1 MITLLSVNIEGYC
14 SICEPTHLQLNQ
26 GCTVLIKAPNGNGK
40 AQPLDEPVLT
50 SKGWKNM
57 GDLTLKDR
65 VINPVTGRPIKILAI
80 TDRGSLPTYKITFSD
95 GTHTRCA
102 DDHLW
107 SVYKSGKTKYKLK
120 TLDTKTL
127 LESYKVPNKS
137 VPGTFKYKYSI
148 PLTVPV
154 EGSDKPLPIHP
165 YVLGFI
171 LGDGCISG
179 NRPTVRIS
187 TNAKD
192 WEEVADRLRSYL
204 PDPNML
210 HEGTLIGGTVKHLR
224 IHGLGKELKSLGLIG
239 KKSKTKFI
247 PKEYLESSIENR
259 KLLLAGLL
267 DTDGNAGSKKKISK
281 VSGFWSKSKSL
292 RDGVSYLVRS
302 LGGIST
308 KNQTNRLK
316 YGRWTIS
323 YGCSIRM
330 DHIPFIRKYKIDAFH
345 GFHRRNRMV
354 NTIRDIKYVGQEIS
368 RCITVDSKEGLYIT
382 RDFIVTHNSSIFGAI
397 VWCIYGKSLKG
408 VSEVNTWK
416 EVQPKDYS
424 GTKVELFFQ
433 RDQDIYKI
441 TRCQNYKKVLDD
453 GAKGNNRLIF
463 YENGDTVNIKSKIKL
478 QEHIIL
484 KLGLSYQLFMN
495 SIMFGQGLQRLI
507 TESNADKKKLFE
519 EIFDLNFLN
528 IAKDIAQ
535 EGFEE
540 AYSES
545 KELEYNTKNL
555 HQEIE
560 SVKSTYKDLKEKE
573 ASWKTTLD
581 EECRELKEK
590 RDNLFHKLKIEKKNI
605 NKALSLSLDTKVKKQ
620 THLISSLKEKLND
633 ARSLSKMSLEEFID
647 IILELMQKK
656 KYDKA
661 YESLLK
667 IKSAFIKITK
677 YQKELEKA
685 NDKLYE
691 LKETRRELNEVKE
704 TCEEYTEEIVQI
716 DSKIRKLGNESL
728 KILSPKYK
736 EKIVKLK
743 SKLKTIEQ
751 EYQIKLNK
759 LKDYEW
765 LLKDPLGNNGIK
777 AYLFDSSLDLLNNTL
792 DSYSE
797 VLGFRIS
804 FEIDLS
810 STRKDFVTL
819 IERGGVIIDYD
830 ELSGGEKQ
838 VCNLAMAFAMFES
851 MSAARGIN
859 IAFLDEVFESLSS
872 DNIEIVISL
881 IKHIFESK
889 TLFLITHHDSL
900 PLSHSKI
907 LQVEKQNG
915 LTSLKQL

>member
-26 GCTVLIKAPNGNGK
+26 GCTVLIKATNGK
-40 AQPLDEPVLT
+40 
-50 SKGWKNM
+50 
-57 GDLTLKDR
+57 
-65 VINPVTGRPIKILAI
+65 
-80 TDRGSLPTYKITFSD
+80 
-95 GTHTRCA
+95 
-102 DDHLW
+102 
-107 SVYKSGKTKYKLK
+107 GK
-120 TLDTKTL
+120 
-127 LESYKVPNKS
+127 
-137 VPGTFKYKYSI
+137 
-148 PLTVPV
+148 
-154 EGSDKPLPIHP
+154 
-165 YVLGFI
+165 
-171 LGDGCISG
+171 
-179 NRPTVRIS
+179 
-187 TNAKD
+187 
-192 WEEVADRLRSYL
+192 
-204 PDPNML
+204 
-210 HEGTLIGGTVKHLR
+210 
-224 IHGLGKELKSLGLIG
+224 
-239 KKSKTKFI
+239 
-247 PKEYLESSIENR
+247 
-259 KLLLAGLL
+259 
-267 DTDGNAGSKKKISK
+267 
-281 VSGFWSKSKSL
+281 
-292 RDGVSYLVRS
+292 
-302 LGGIST
+302 
-308 KNQTNRLK
+308 
-316 YGRWTIS
+316 
-323 YGCSIRM
+323 
-330 DHIPFIRKYKIDAFH
+330 
-345 GFHRRNRMV
+345 
-354 NTIRDIKYVGQEIS
+354 
-368 RCITVDSKEGLYIT
+368 
-382 RDFIVTHNSSIFGAI
+382 SSIFGAI

-408 VSEVNTWK
+408 ISDVNTWK

-453 GAKGNNRLIF
+453 GAKGNSRLIF
-463 YENGDTVNIKSKIKL
+463 YENGDIVNIKSKIKL

-540 AYSES
+540 VYSES

-590 RDNLFHKLKIEKKNI
+590 RDTLSNKLKIEKKNI
-605 NKALSLSLDTKVKKQ
+605 NKSLSLSLDTKVKKQ

-661 YESLLK
+661 YESLLR

-691 LKETRRELNEVKE
+691 LKETKREINEVKE
-704 TCEEYTEEIVQI
+704 TCKEYAEEIIQI

-881 IKHIFESK
+881 IKHIFENK

>member
-40 AQPLDEPVLT
+40 
-50 SKGWKNM
+50 
-57 GDLTLKDR
+57 
-65 VINPVTGRPIKILAI
+65 
-80 TDRGSLPTYKITFSD
+80 
-95 GTHTRCA
+95 
-102 DDHLW
+102 
-107 SVYKSGKTKYKLK
+107 
-120 TLDTKTL
+120 
-127 LESYKVPNKS
+127 
-137 VPGTFKYKYSI
+137 
-148 PLTVPV
+148 
-154 EGSDKPLPIHP
+154 
-165 YVLGFI
+165 
-171 LGDGCISG
+171 
-179 NRPTVRIS
+179 
-187 TNAKD
+187 
-192 WEEVADRLRSYL
+192 
-204 PDPNML
+204 
-210 HEGTLIGGTVKHLR
+210 
-224 IHGLGKELKSLGLIG
+224 
-239 KKSKTKFI
+239 
-247 PKEYLESSIENR
+247 
-259 KLLLAGLL
+259 
-267 DTDGNAGSKKKISK
+267 
-281 VSGFWSKSKSL
+281 
-292 RDGVSYLVRS
+292 
-302 LGGIST
+302 
-308 KNQTNRLK
+308 
-316 YGRWTIS
+316 
-323 YGCSIRM
+323 
-330 DHIPFIRKYKIDAFH
+330 
-345 GFHRRNRMV
+345 
-354 NTIRDIKYVGQEIS
+354 
-368 RCITVDSKEGLYIT
+368 
-382 RDFIVTHNSSIFGAI
+382 SSIFGAI

-535 EGFEE
+535 DGFEE
-540 AYSES
+540 VYSES

-555 HQEIE
+555 SQEIE

-581 EECRELKEK
+581 EECKELKEK
-590 RDNLFHKLKIEKKNI
+590 RDTLSNKLRIEKKNI

-691 LKETRRELNEVKE
+691 LKETKRELNEVKE
-704 TCEEYTEEIVQI
+704 NCEEYAEEILQI

-751 EYQIKLNK
+751 EYQLKLNK

-900 PLSHSKI
+900 PLSHSKL

>member
-40 AQPLDEPVLT
+40 
-50 SKGWKNM
+50 
-57 GDLTLKDR
+57 
-65 VINPVTGRPIKILAI
+65 
-80 TDRGSLPTYKITFSD
+80 
-95 GTHTRCA
+95 
-102 DDHLW
+102 
-107 SVYKSGKTKYKLK
+107 
-120 TLDTKTL
+120 
-127 LESYKVPNKS
+127 
-137 VPGTFKYKYSI
+137 
-148 PLTVPV
+148 
-154 EGSDKPLPIHP
+154 
-165 YVLGFI
+165 
-171 LGDGCISG
+171 
-179 NRPTVRIS
+179 
-187 TNAKD
+187 
-192 WEEVADRLRSYL
+192 
-204 PDPNML
+204 
-210 HEGTLIGGTVKHLR
+210 
-224 IHGLGKELKSLGLIG
+224 
-239 KKSKTKFI
+239 
-247 PKEYLESSIENR
+247 
-259 KLLLAGLL
+259 
-267 DTDGNAGSKKKISK
+267 
-281 VSGFWSKSKSL
+281 
-292 RDGVSYLVRS
+292 
-302 LGGIST
+302 
-308 KNQTNRLK
+308 
-316 YGRWTIS
+316 
-323 YGCSIRM
+323 
-330 DHIPFIRKYKIDAFH
+330 
-345 GFHRRNRMV
+345 
-354 NTIRDIKYVGQEIS
+354 
-368 RCITVDSKEGLYIT
+368 
-382 RDFIVTHNSSIFGAI
+382 SSIFGAI

-416 EVQPKDYS
+416 EVQPKYYS

-441 TRCQNYKKVLDD
+441 TRCQNYKDTLDD

-507 TESNADKKKLFE
+507 TESNSDKKKLFE

-528 IAKDIAQ
+528 IAKNIAQ
-535 EGFEE
+535 DGFEE
-540 AYSES
+540 VYSES

-581 EECRELKEK
+581 EECKELKEK
-590 RDNLFHKLKIEKKNI
+590 RDTLSNKLRIEKKNI

-620 THLISSLKEKLND
+620 THLISILKEKLND

-667 IKSAFIKITK
+667 IKSAFSKITK

-691 LKETRRELNEVKE
+691 LKETKRELNEVKE
-704 TCEEYTEEIVQI
+704 TCEEYAEEILQI

-751 EYQIKLNK
+751 EYQLKLNK

>member
-40 AQPLDEPVLT
+40 
-50 SKGWKNM
+50 
-57 GDLTLKDR
+57 
-65 VINPVTGRPIKILAI
+65 
-80 TDRGSLPTYKITFSD
+80 
-95 GTHTRCA
+95 
-102 DDHLW
+102 
-107 SVYKSGKTKYKLK
+107 
-120 TLDTKTL
+120 
-127 LESYKVPNKS
+127 
-137 VPGTFKYKYSI
+137 
-148 PLTVPV
+148 
-154 EGSDKPLPIHP
+154 
-165 YVLGFI
+165 
-171 LGDGCISG
+171 
-179 NRPTVRIS
+179 
-187 TNAKD
+187 
-192 WEEVADRLRSYL
+192 
-204 PDPNML
+204 
-210 HEGTLIGGTVKHLR
+210 
-224 IHGLGKELKSLGLIG
+224 
-239 KKSKTKFI
+239 
-247 PKEYLESSIENR
+247 
-259 KLLLAGLL
+259 
-267 DTDGNAGSKKKISK
+267 
-281 VSGFWSKSKSL
+281 
-292 RDGVSYLVRS
+292 
-302 LGGIST
+302 
-308 KNQTNRLK
+308 
-316 YGRWTIS
+316 
-323 YGCSIRM
+323 
-330 DHIPFIRKYKIDAFH
+330 
-345 GFHRRNRMV
+345 
-354 NTIRDIKYVGQEIS
+354 
-368 RCITVDSKEGLYIT
+368 
-382 RDFIVTHNSSIFGAI
+382 SSIFGAI

-507 TESNADKKKLFE
+507 TESNSDKKKLFE

-528 IAKDIAQ
+528 IAKNIAQ
-535 EGFEE
+535 DGFEE
-540 AYSES
+540 VYSES

-590 RDNLFHKLKIEKKNI
+590 RDTLSNKLRIEKKNI

-667 IKSAFIKITK
+667 IKSAFSKITK

-691 LKETRRELNEVKE
+691 LKETKRELNEVKE
-704 TCEEYTEEIVQI
+704 TCEEYAEEILQI

-751 EYQIKLNK
+751 EYQLKLNK

-900 PLSHSKI
+900 PLSHSKL

>member
-40 AQPLDEPVLT
+40 
-50 SKGWKNM
+50 
-57 GDLTLKDR
+57 
-65 VINPVTGRPIKILAI
+65 
-80 TDRGSLPTYKITFSD
+80 
-95 GTHTRCA
+95 
-102 DDHLW
+102 
-107 SVYKSGKTKYKLK
+107 
-120 TLDTKTL
+120 
-127 LESYKVPNKS
+127 
-137 VPGTFKYKYSI
+137 
-148 PLTVPV
+148 
-154 EGSDKPLPIHP
+154 
-165 YVLGFI
+165 
-171 LGDGCISG
+171 
-179 NRPTVRIS
+179 
-187 TNAKD
+187 
-192 WEEVADRLRSYL
+192 
-204 PDPNML
+204 
-210 HEGTLIGGTVKHLR
+210 
-224 IHGLGKELKSLGLIG
+224 
-239 KKSKTKFI
+239 
-247 PKEYLESSIENR
+247 
-259 KLLLAGLL
+259 
-267 DTDGNAGSKKKISK
+267 
-281 VSGFWSKSKSL
+281 
-292 RDGVSYLVRS
+292 
-302 LGGIST
+302 
-308 KNQTNRLK
+308 
-316 YGRWTIS
+316 
-323 YGCSIRM
+323 
-330 DHIPFIRKYKIDAFH
+330 
-345 GFHRRNRMV
+345 
-354 NTIRDIKYVGQEIS
+354 
-368 RCITVDSKEGLYIT
+368 
-382 RDFIVTHNSSIFGAI
+382 SSIFGAI

-408 VSEVNTWK
+408 ISDVNTWK
-416 EVQPKDYS
+416 EVQPKEYS
-424 GTKVELFFQ
+424 GTKVEVFFQ
-433 RDQDIYKI
+433 RDKDIYKI

-453 GAKGNNRLIF
+453 GAKGNSRLIF

-540 AYSES
+540 VYSES

-590 RDNLFHKLKIEKKNI
+590 RDILSNKLKIEKKNI

-656 KYDKA
+656 EYDKA

-704 TCEEYTEEIVQI
+704 TCEEYAEEIIQI

-728 KILSPKYK
+728 KIISPKYK

-881 IKHIFESK
+881 IKHIFENK

-915 LTSLKQL
+915 LTSIKQL

>member
-40 AQPLDEPVLT
+40 
-50 SKGWKNM
+50 
-57 GDLTLKDR
+57 
-65 VINPVTGRPIKILAI
+65 
-80 TDRGSLPTYKITFSD
+80 
-95 GTHTRCA
+95 
-102 DDHLW
+102 
-107 SVYKSGKTKYKLK
+107 
-120 TLDTKTL
+120 
-127 LESYKVPNKS
+127 
-137 VPGTFKYKYSI
+137 
-148 PLTVPV
+148 
-154 EGSDKPLPIHP
+154 
-165 YVLGFI
+165 
-171 LGDGCISG
+171 
-179 NRPTVRIS
+179 
-187 TNAKD
+187 
-192 WEEVADRLRSYL
+192 
-204 PDPNML
+204 
-210 HEGTLIGGTVKHLR
+210 
-224 IHGLGKELKSLGLIG
+224 
-239 KKSKTKFI
+239 
-247 PKEYLESSIENR
+247 
-259 KLLLAGLL
+259 
-267 DTDGNAGSKKKISK
+267 
-281 VSGFWSKSKSL
+281 
-292 RDGVSYLVRS
+292 
-302 LGGIST
+302 
-308 KNQTNRLK
+308 
-316 YGRWTIS
+316 
-323 YGCSIRM
+323 
-330 DHIPFIRKYKIDAFH
+330 
-345 GFHRRNRMV
+345 
-354 NTIRDIKYVGQEIS
+354 
-368 RCITVDSKEGLYIT
+368 
-382 RDFIVTHNSSIFGAI
+382 SSIFGAI

-528 IAKDIAQ
+528 IAKNIAQ
-535 EGFEE
+535 DGFEE
-540 AYSES
+540 VYSES

-581 EECRELKEK
+581 EECKELKEK
-590 RDNLFHKLKIEKKNI
+590 RDTLSNKLRIEKKNI

-685 NDKLYE
+685 NDKLYG

-704 TCEEYTEEIVQI
+704 TCEEYAEEILQI

-792 DSYSE
+792 DNYSE

-900 PLSHSKI
+900 PLSHSKL

>member
-26 GCTVLIKAPNGNGK
+26 GCTVLIKATNGK
-40 AQPLDEPVLT
+40 
-50 SKGWKNM
+50 
-57 GDLTLKDR
+57 
-65 VINPVTGRPIKILAI
+65 
-80 TDRGSLPTYKITFSD
+80 
-95 GTHTRCA
+95 
-102 DDHLW
+102 
-107 SVYKSGKTKYKLK
+107 GK
-120 TLDTKTL
+120 
-127 LESYKVPNKS
+127 
-137 VPGTFKYKYSI
+137 
-148 PLTVPV
+148 
-154 EGSDKPLPIHP
+154 
-165 YVLGFI
+165 
-171 LGDGCISG
+171 
-179 NRPTVRIS
+179 
-187 TNAKD
+187 
-192 WEEVADRLRSYL
+192 
-204 PDPNML
+204 
-210 HEGTLIGGTVKHLR
+210 
-224 IHGLGKELKSLGLIG
+224 
-239 KKSKTKFI
+239 
-247 PKEYLESSIENR
+247 
-259 KLLLAGLL
+259 
-267 DTDGNAGSKKKISK
+267 
-281 VSGFWSKSKSL
+281 
-292 RDGVSYLVRS
+292 
-302 LGGIST
+302 
-308 KNQTNRLK
+308 
-316 YGRWTIS
+316 
-323 YGCSIRM
+323 
-330 DHIPFIRKYKIDAFH
+330 
-345 GFHRRNRMV
+345 
-354 NTIRDIKYVGQEIS
+354 
-368 RCITVDSKEGLYIT
+368 
-382 RDFIVTHNSSIFGAI
+382 SSIFGAI

-408 VSEVNTWK
+408 ISDVNTWK
-416 EVQPKDYS
+416 EVQPKEYS

-453 GAKGNNRLIF
+453 GAKGNSRLIF
-463 YENGDTVNIKSKIKL
+463 YENGDIVNIKSKIKL

-540 AYSES
+540 VYSES

-590 RDNLFHKLKIEKKNI
+590 RDTLSNKLKIEKKNI
-605 NKALSLSLDTKVKKQ
+605 NKSLSLSLDTKVKKQ

-691 LKETRRELNEVKE
+691 LKETKREINEVKE
-704 TCEEYTEEIVQI
+704 TCKEYAEEIIQI

-881 IKHIFESK
+881 IKHIFENK

>member
-40 AQPLDEPVLT
+40 
-50 SKGWKNM
+50 
-57 GDLTLKDR
+57 
-65 VINPVTGRPIKILAI
+65 
-80 TDRGSLPTYKITFSD
+80 
-95 GTHTRCA
+95 
-102 DDHLW
+102 
-107 SVYKSGKTKYKLK
+107 
-120 TLDTKTL
+120 
-127 LESYKVPNKS
+127 
-137 VPGTFKYKYSI
+137 
-148 PLTVPV
+148 
-154 EGSDKPLPIHP
+154 
-165 YVLGFI
+165 
-171 LGDGCISG
+171 
-179 NRPTVRIS
+179 
-187 TNAKD
+187 
-192 WEEVADRLRSYL
+192 
-204 PDPNML
+204 
-210 HEGTLIGGTVKHLR
+210 
-224 IHGLGKELKSLGLIG
+224 
-239 KKSKTKFI
+239 
-247 PKEYLESSIENR
+247 
-259 KLLLAGLL
+259 
-267 DTDGNAGSKKKISK
+267 
-281 VSGFWSKSKSL
+281 
-292 RDGVSYLVRS
+292 
-302 LGGIST
+302 
-308 KNQTNRLK
+308 
-316 YGRWTIS
+316 
-323 YGCSIRM
+323 
-330 DHIPFIRKYKIDAFH
+330 
-345 GFHRRNRMV
+345 
-354 NTIRDIKYVGQEIS
+354 
-368 RCITVDSKEGLYIT
+368 
-382 RDFIVTHNSSIFGAI
+382 SSIFGAI

-535 EGFEE
+535 DGFEE
-540 AYSES
+540 VYSES

-555 HQEIE
+555 SQEIE

-581 EECRELKEK
+581 EECKELKEK
-590 RDNLFHKLKIEKKNI
+590 RDTLSNKLRIEKKNI

-704 TCEEYTEEIVQI
+704 TCEEYAEEILQI

-751 EYQIKLNK
+751 EYQLKLNK

-900 PLSHSKI
+900 PLSHSKL

>member
-40 AQPLDEPVLT
+40 
-50 SKGWKNM
+50 
-57 GDLTLKDR
+57 
-65 VINPVTGRPIKILAI
+65 
-80 TDRGSLPTYKITFSD
+80 
-95 GTHTRCA
+95 
-102 DDHLW
+102 
-107 SVYKSGKTKYKLK
+107 
-120 TLDTKTL
+120 
-127 LESYKVPNKS
+127 
-137 VPGTFKYKYSI
+137 
-148 PLTVPV
+148 
-154 EGSDKPLPIHP
+154 
-165 YVLGFI
+165 
-171 LGDGCISG
+171 
-179 NRPTVRIS
+179 
-187 TNAKD
+187 
-192 WEEVADRLRSYL
+192 
-204 PDPNML
+204 
-210 HEGTLIGGTVKHLR
+210 
-224 IHGLGKELKSLGLIG
+224 
-239 KKSKTKFI
+239 
-247 PKEYLESSIENR
+247 
-259 KLLLAGLL
+259 
-267 DTDGNAGSKKKISK
+267 
-281 VSGFWSKSKSL
+281 
-292 RDGVSYLVRS
+292 
-302 LGGIST
+302 
-308 KNQTNRLK
+308 
-316 YGRWTIS
+316 
-323 YGCSIRM
+323 
-330 DHIPFIRKYKIDAFH
+330 
-345 GFHRRNRMV
+345 
-354 NTIRDIKYVGQEIS
+354 
-368 RCITVDSKEGLYIT
+368 
-382 RDFIVTHNSSIFGAI
+382 SSIFGAI

-528 IAKDIAQ
+528 IAKGIAQ
-535 EGFEE
+535 DGFEE
-540 AYSES
+540 VYSES

-560 SVKSTYKDLKEKE
+560 SVKATYKDLKEKE
-573 ASWKTTLD
+573 SSWKTTLD
-581 EECRELKEK
+581 EECKELKEK
-590 RDNLFHKLKIEKKNI
+590 RDTLANKLRIEKKNI
-605 NKALSLSLDTKVKKQ
+605 NKELALSLDTKVKKQ
-620 THLISSLKEKLND
+620 THFISSLKEKLND

-667 IKSAFIKITK
+667 IKSAFSKITK

-691 LKETRRELNEVKE
+691 LKETKRKLEDVKE
-704 TCEEYTEEIVQI
+704 TCEEYAEEILQI

-728 KILSPKYK
+728 KVLSPKYK
-736 EKIVKLK
+736 EKIVKLR

-792 DSYSE
+792 DNYSE

>member
-40 AQPLDEPVLT
+40 
-50 SKGWKNM
+50 
-57 GDLTLKDR
+57 
-65 VINPVTGRPIKILAI
+65 
-80 TDRGSLPTYKITFSD
+80 
-95 GTHTRCA
+95 
-102 DDHLW
+102 
-107 SVYKSGKTKYKLK
+107 
-120 TLDTKTL
+120 
-127 LESYKVPNKS
+127 
-137 VPGTFKYKYSI
+137 
-148 PLTVPV
+148 
-154 EGSDKPLPIHP
+154 
-165 YVLGFI
+165 
-171 LGDGCISG
+171 
-179 NRPTVRIS
+179 
-187 TNAKD
+187 
-192 WEEVADRLRSYL
+192 
-204 PDPNML
+204 
-210 HEGTLIGGTVKHLR
+210 
-224 IHGLGKELKSLGLIG
+224 
-239 KKSKTKFI
+239 
-247 PKEYLESSIENR
+247 
-259 KLLLAGLL
+259 
-267 DTDGNAGSKKKISK
+267 
-281 VSGFWSKSKSL
+281 
-292 RDGVSYLVRS
+292 
-302 LGGIST
+302 
-308 KNQTNRLK
+308 
-316 YGRWTIS
+316 
-323 YGCSIRM
+323 
-330 DHIPFIRKYKIDAFH
+330 
-345 GFHRRNRMV
+345 
-354 NTIRDIKYVGQEIS
+354 
-368 RCITVDSKEGLYIT
+368 
-382 RDFIVTHNSSIFGAI
+382 SSIFGAI

-507 TESNADKKKLFE
+507 TESNSDKKKLFE

-528 IAKDIAQ
+528 IAKNIAQ

-540 AYSES
+540 VYSES

-581 EECRELKEK
+581 EECKELKEK
-590 RDNLFHKLKIEKKNI
+590 RDTLSNKLRIEKKNI

-633 ARSLSKMSLEEFID
+633 ARSLSKLSLEEFID

-661 YESLLK
+661 YEALLK
-667 IKSAFIKITK
+667 IKSAFSKITK

-691 LKETRRELNEVKE
+691 LKETKRELNEVKE
-704 TCEEYTEEIVQI
+704 TCEEYAEEILQI

-751 EYQIKLNK
+751 EYQLKLNK

-900 PLSHSKI
+900 PLSHSKL

>member
-40 AQPLDEPVLT
+40 
-50 SKGWKNM
+50 
-57 GDLTLKDR
+57 
-65 VINPVTGRPIKILAI
+65 
-80 TDRGSLPTYKITFSD
+80 
-95 GTHTRCA
+95 
-102 DDHLW
+102 
-107 SVYKSGKTKYKLK
+107 
-120 TLDTKTL
+120 
-127 LESYKVPNKS
+127 
-137 VPGTFKYKYSI
+137 
-148 PLTVPV
+148 
-154 EGSDKPLPIHP
+154 
-165 YVLGFI
+165 
-171 LGDGCISG
+171 
-179 NRPTVRIS
+179 
-187 TNAKD
+187 
-192 WEEVADRLRSYL
+192 
-204 PDPNML
+204 
-210 HEGTLIGGTVKHLR
+210 
-224 IHGLGKELKSLGLIG
+224 
-239 KKSKTKFI
+239 
-247 PKEYLESSIENR
+247 
-259 KLLLAGLL
+259 
-267 DTDGNAGSKKKISK
+267 
-281 VSGFWSKSKSL
+281 
-292 RDGVSYLVRS
+292 
-302 LGGIST
+302 
-308 KNQTNRLK
+308 
-316 YGRWTIS
+316 
-323 YGCSIRM
+323 
-330 DHIPFIRKYKIDAFH
+330 
-345 GFHRRNRMV
+345 
-354 NTIRDIKYVGQEIS
+354 
-368 RCITVDSKEGLYIT
+368 
-382 RDFIVTHNSSIFGAI
+382 SSIFGAI

-441 TRCQNYKKVLDD
+441 TRCQNYKRVLDD
-453 GAKGNNRLIF
+453 GAKGNSRLIF
-463 YENGDTVNIKSKIKL
+463 YENGDIVNIKSKIKL

-507 TESNADKKKLFE
+507 TESNTDKKKLFE

-535 EGFEE
+535 DNFEE
-540 AYSES
+540 VHSEF
-545 KELEYNTKNL
+545 KELEYNTKSL
-555 HQEIE
+555 RQEIE
-560 SVKSTYKDLKEKE
+560 SVKATYKDLKEKE
-573 ASWKTTLD
+573 SSWKTTLD
-581 EECRELKEK
+581 EECNELKEK
-590 RDNLFHKLKIEKKNI
+590 RDTLSNKLRIEKKNI
-605 NKALSLSLDTKVKKQ
+605 NKELALSLDTKVKKQ

-667 IKSAFIKITK
+667 IKSAFSKITK

-691 LKETRRELNEVKE
+691 LKETKRELEDVKE
-704 TCEEYTEEIVQI
+704 TCEEYAEEILQI

-728 KILSPKYK
+728 KVLSPKYK

-743 SKLKTIEQ
+743 SKLKIIEQ
-751 EYQIKLNK
+751 EYQTKLNK

-792 DSYSE
+792 DNYSE

>member
-40 AQPLDEPVLT
+40 
-50 SKGWKNM
+50 
-57 GDLTLKDR
+57 
-65 VINPVTGRPIKILAI
+65 
-80 TDRGSLPTYKITFSD
+80 
-95 GTHTRCA
+95 
-102 DDHLW
+102 
-107 SVYKSGKTKYKLK
+107 
-120 TLDTKTL
+120 
-127 LESYKVPNKS
+127 
-137 VPGTFKYKYSI
+137 
-148 PLTVPV
+148 
-154 EGSDKPLPIHP
+154 
-165 YVLGFI
+165 
-171 LGDGCISG
+171 
-179 NRPTVRIS
+179 
-187 TNAKD
+187 
-192 WEEVADRLRSYL
+192 
-204 PDPNML
+204 
-210 HEGTLIGGTVKHLR
+210 
-224 IHGLGKELKSLGLIG
+224 
-239 KKSKTKFI
+239 
-247 PKEYLESSIENR
+247 
-259 KLLLAGLL
+259 
-267 DTDGNAGSKKKISK
+267 
-281 VSGFWSKSKSL
+281 
-292 RDGVSYLVRS
+292 
-302 LGGIST
+302 
-308 KNQTNRLK
+308 
-316 YGRWTIS
+316 
-323 YGCSIRM
+323 
-330 DHIPFIRKYKIDAFH
+330 
-345 GFHRRNRMV
+345 
-354 NTIRDIKYVGQEIS
+354 
-368 RCITVDSKEGLYIT
+368 
-382 RDFIVTHNSSIFGAI
+382 SSIFGAI

-408 VSEVNTWK
+408 ISDVNTWK
-416 EVQPKDYS
+416 EVQPKEYS
-424 GTKVELFFQ
+424 GTKVEVFFQ
-433 RDQDIYKI
+433 RDKDIYKI

-453 GAKGNNRLIF
+453 GAKGNSRLIF

-540 AYSES
+540 VYSES

-555 HQEIE
+555 QQEIE

-590 RDNLFHKLKIEKKNI
+590 RDTLSNKLKIEKKNI
-605 NKALSLSLDTKVKKQ
+605 NKALSLSLDNKVKKQ

-661 YESLLK
+661 YESLLR

-691 LKETRRELNEVKE
+691 LKETKREINEVKE
-704 TCEEYTEEIVQI
+704 TCEEYAEEIIQI

-881 IKHIFESK
+881 IKHIFENK

-915 LTSLKQL
+915 LTFLKQL

>member
-40 AQPLDEPVLT
+40 
-50 SKGWKNM
+50 
-57 GDLTLKDR
+57 
-65 VINPVTGRPIKILAI
+65 
-80 TDRGSLPTYKITFSD
+80 
-95 GTHTRCA
+95 
-102 DDHLW
+102 
-107 SVYKSGKTKYKLK
+107 
-120 TLDTKTL
+120 
-127 LESYKVPNKS
+127 
-137 VPGTFKYKYSI
+137 
-148 PLTVPV
+148 
-154 EGSDKPLPIHP
+154 
-165 YVLGFI
+165 
-171 LGDGCISG
+171 
-179 NRPTVRIS
+179 
-187 TNAKD
+187 
-192 WEEVADRLRSYL
+192 
-204 PDPNML
+204 
-210 HEGTLIGGTVKHLR
+210 
-224 IHGLGKELKSLGLIG
+224 
-239 KKSKTKFI
+239 
-247 PKEYLESSIENR
+247 
-259 KLLLAGLL
+259 
-267 DTDGNAGSKKKISK
+267 
-281 VSGFWSKSKSL
+281 
-292 RDGVSYLVRS
+292 
-302 LGGIST
+302 
-308 KNQTNRLK
+308 
-316 YGRWTIS
+316 
-323 YGCSIRM
+323 
-330 DHIPFIRKYKIDAFH
+330 
-345 GFHRRNRMV
+345 
-354 NTIRDIKYVGQEIS
+354 
-368 RCITVDSKEGLYIT
+368 
-382 RDFIVTHNSSIFGAI
+382 SSIFGAI

-507 TESNADKKKLFE
+507 TESNSDKKKLFE

-528 IAKDIAQ
+528 IAKNMAQ
-535 EGFEE
+535 DGFEE
-540 AYSES
+540 VYSES

-590 RDNLFHKLKIEKKNI
+590 RDTLSNKLRIEKKNI

-667 IKSAFIKITK
+667 IKSAFSKITK

-691 LKETRRELNEVKE
+691 LKETKRELNEVKE
-704 TCEEYTEEIVQI
+704 TCEEYAEEILQI

-751 EYQIKLNK
+751 EYQLKLNK

-900 PLSHSKI
+900 PLSHSKL

>member
-40 AQPLDEPVLT
+40 
-50 SKGWKNM
+50 
-57 GDLTLKDR
+57 
-65 VINPVTGRPIKILAI
+65 
-80 TDRGSLPTYKITFSD
+80 
-95 GTHTRCA
+95 
-102 DDHLW
+102 
-107 SVYKSGKTKYKLK
+107 
-120 TLDTKTL
+120 
-127 LESYKVPNKS
+127 
-137 VPGTFKYKYSI
+137 
-148 PLTVPV
+148 
-154 EGSDKPLPIHP
+154 
-165 YVLGFI
+165 
-171 LGDGCISG
+171 
-179 NRPTVRIS
+179 
-187 TNAKD
+187 
-192 WEEVADRLRSYL
+192 
-204 PDPNML
+204 
-210 HEGTLIGGTVKHLR
+210 
-224 IHGLGKELKSLGLIG
+224 
-239 KKSKTKFI
+239 
-247 PKEYLESSIENR
+247 
-259 KLLLAGLL
+259 
-267 DTDGNAGSKKKISK
+267 
-281 VSGFWSKSKSL
+281 
-292 RDGVSYLVRS
+292 
-302 LGGIST
+302 
-308 KNQTNRLK
+308 
-316 YGRWTIS
+316 
-323 YGCSIRM
+323 
-330 DHIPFIRKYKIDAFH
+330 
-345 GFHRRNRMV
+345 
-354 NTIRDIKYVGQEIS
+354 
-368 RCITVDSKEGLYIT
+368 
-382 RDFIVTHNSSIFGAI
+382 SSIFGAI

-408 VSEVNTWK
+408 ISDVNTWK
-416 EVQPKDYS
+416 EVQPKEYS
-424 GTKVELFFQ
+424 GTKVEVFFQ
-433 RDQDIYKI
+433 RDKDIYKI

-453 GAKGNNRLIF
+453 GAKGNSRLIF

-535 EGFEE
+535 DGFEE
-540 AYSES
+540 VYSES

-555 HQEIE
+555 QQEIE

-590 RDNLFHKLKIEKKNI
+590 RDTLSNKLKIEKKNI
-605 NKALSLSLDTKVKKQ
+605 NKALFLSLDTKVKKQ

-656 KYDKA
+656 EYDKA
-661 YESLLK
+661 YESLLR

-704 TCEEYTEEIVQI
+704 TCEEYTEEIIQI

-881 IKHIFESK
+881 IKHIFENK

>member
-40 AQPLDEPVLT
+40 
-50 SKGWKNM
+50 
-57 GDLTLKDR
+57 
-65 VINPVTGRPIKILAI
+65 
-80 TDRGSLPTYKITFSD
+80 
-95 GTHTRCA
+95 
-102 DDHLW
+102 
-107 SVYKSGKTKYKLK
+107 
-120 TLDTKTL
+120 
-127 LESYKVPNKS
+127 
-137 VPGTFKYKYSI
+137 
-148 PLTVPV
+148 
-154 EGSDKPLPIHP
+154 
-165 YVLGFI
+165 
-171 LGDGCISG
+171 
-179 NRPTVRIS
+179 
-187 TNAKD
+187 
-192 WEEVADRLRSYL
+192 
-204 PDPNML
+204 
-210 HEGTLIGGTVKHLR
+210 
-224 IHGLGKELKSLGLIG
+224 
-239 KKSKTKFI
+239 
-247 PKEYLESSIENR
+247 
-259 KLLLAGLL
+259 
-267 DTDGNAGSKKKISK
+267 
-281 VSGFWSKSKSL
+281 
-292 RDGVSYLVRS
+292 
-302 LGGIST
+302 
-308 KNQTNRLK
+308 
-316 YGRWTIS
+316 
-323 YGCSIRM
+323 
-330 DHIPFIRKYKIDAFH
+330 
-345 GFHRRNRMV
+345 
-354 NTIRDIKYVGQEIS
+354 
-368 RCITVDSKEGLYIT
+368 
-382 RDFIVTHNSSIFGAI
+382 SSIFGAI

-408 VSEVNTWK
+408 ISEVNTWK

-453 GAKGNNRLIF
+453 GAKGNSRLIF

-478 QEHIIL
+478 QEHIVL
-484 KLGLSYQLFMN
+484 KLGLSYRLFMN

-535 EGFEE
+535 DSFEE
-540 AYSES
+540 AHSEF

-555 HQEIE
+555 RQEIE
-560 SVKSTYKDLKEKE
+560 NVKSTYKDLKEKE

-581 EECRELKEK
+581 EECKELKEK
-590 RDNLFHKLKIEKKNI
+590 RDTLSNKLKKEKKNI
-605 NKALSLSLDTKVKKQ
+605 NKALALSLDTKVKKQ

-633 ARSLSKMSLEEFID
+633 ARSLSKVSLEEFID

-704 TCEEYTEEIVQI
+704 TCEEYDEEILQI

-751 EYQIKLNK
+751 EYQLKLNK

-819 IERGGVIIDYD
+819 IERNGIIIDYD

>member
-40 AQPLDEPVLT
+40 
-50 SKGWKNM
+50 
-57 GDLTLKDR
+57 
-65 VINPVTGRPIKILAI
+65 
-80 TDRGSLPTYKITFSD
+80 
-95 GTHTRCA
+95 
-102 DDHLW
+102 
-107 SVYKSGKTKYKLK
+107 
-120 TLDTKTL
+120 
-127 LESYKVPNKS
+127 
-137 VPGTFKYKYSI
+137 
-148 PLTVPV
+148 
-154 EGSDKPLPIHP
+154 
-165 YVLGFI
+165 
-171 LGDGCISG
+171 
-179 NRPTVRIS
+179 
-187 TNAKD
+187 
-192 WEEVADRLRSYL
+192 
-204 PDPNML
+204 
-210 HEGTLIGGTVKHLR
+210 
-224 IHGLGKELKSLGLIG
+224 
-239 KKSKTKFI
+239 
-247 PKEYLESSIENR
+247 
-259 KLLLAGLL
+259 
-267 DTDGNAGSKKKISK
+267 
-281 VSGFWSKSKSL
+281 
-292 RDGVSYLVRS
+292 
-302 LGGIST
+302 
-308 KNQTNRLK
+308 
-316 YGRWTIS
+316 
-323 YGCSIRM
+323 
-330 DHIPFIRKYKIDAFH
+330 
-345 GFHRRNRMV
+345 
-354 NTIRDIKYVGQEIS
+354 
-368 RCITVDSKEGLYIT
+368 
-382 RDFIVTHNSSIFGAI
+382 SSIFGAI

-408 VSEVNTWK
+408 ISDVNTWK
-416 EVQPKDYS
+416 EVQPKEYS

-433 RDQDIYKI
+433 RDKDIYKI

-453 GAKGNNRLIF
+453 GAKGNSRLIF

-540 AYSES
+540 VYSES

-555 HQEIE
+555 QQEIE

-590 RDNLFHKLKIEKKNI
+590 RDTLSNKLKIEKKSI

-656 KYDKA
+656 EYDKA

-691 LKETRRELNEVKE
+691 LKETKRELNEVKE
-704 TCEEYTEEIVQI
+704 TCEEYTEEIIQI

-743 SKLKTIEQ
+743 SKLKTIDQ

-759 LKDYEW
+759 FKDYEW

-881 IKHIFESK
+881 IKHIFENK

>member
-40 AQPLDEPVLT
+40 
-50 SKGWKNM
+50 
-57 GDLTLKDR
+57 
-65 VINPVTGRPIKILAI
+65 
-80 TDRGSLPTYKITFSD
+80 
-95 GTHTRCA
+95 
-102 DDHLW
+102 
-107 SVYKSGKTKYKLK
+107 
-120 TLDTKTL
+120 
-127 LESYKVPNKS
+127 
-137 VPGTFKYKYSI
+137 
-148 PLTVPV
+148 
-154 EGSDKPLPIHP
+154 
-165 YVLGFI
+165 
-171 LGDGCISG
+171 
-179 NRPTVRIS
+179 
-187 TNAKD
+187 
-192 WEEVADRLRSYL
+192 
-204 PDPNML
+204 
-210 HEGTLIGGTVKHLR
+210 
-224 IHGLGKELKSLGLIG
+224 
-239 KKSKTKFI
+239 
-247 PKEYLESSIENR
+247 
-259 KLLLAGLL
+259 
-267 DTDGNAGSKKKISK
+267 
-281 VSGFWSKSKSL
+281 
-292 RDGVSYLVRS
+292 
-302 LGGIST
+302 
-308 KNQTNRLK
+308 
-316 YGRWTIS
+316 
-323 YGCSIRM
+323 
-330 DHIPFIRKYKIDAFH
+330 
-345 GFHRRNRMV
+345 
-354 NTIRDIKYVGQEIS
+354 
-368 RCITVDSKEGLYIT
+368 
-382 RDFIVTHNSSIFGAI
+382 SSIFGAI

-507 TESNADKKKLFE
+507 TESNSDKKKLFE

-528 IAKDIAQ
+528 IAKNIAQ

-540 AYSES
+540 VYSES

-581 EECRELKEK
+581 EECKELKEK
-590 RDNLFHKLKIEKKNI
+590 RDTLSNKLRIEKKNI

-633 ARSLSKMSLEEFID
+633 ARNLSKMSLEEFID

-704 TCEEYTEEIVQI
+704 TCEEYAEEILQI

-751 EYQIKLNK
+751 EYQLKLNK

-900 PLSHSKI
+900 PLSHSKL

>member
-26 GCTVLIKAPNGNGK
+26 GCTVLIKATNGK
-40 AQPLDEPVLT
+40 
-50 SKGWKNM
+50 
-57 GDLTLKDR
+57 
-65 VINPVTGRPIKILAI
+65 
-80 TDRGSLPTYKITFSD
+80 
-95 GTHTRCA
+95 
-102 DDHLW
+102 
-107 SVYKSGKTKYKLK
+107 GK
-120 TLDTKTL
+120 
-127 LESYKVPNKS
+127 
-137 VPGTFKYKYSI
+137 
-148 PLTVPV
+148 
-154 EGSDKPLPIHP
+154 
-165 YVLGFI
+165 
-171 LGDGCISG
+171 
-179 NRPTVRIS
+179 
-187 TNAKD
+187 
-192 WEEVADRLRSYL
+192 
-204 PDPNML
+204 
-210 HEGTLIGGTVKHLR
+210 
-224 IHGLGKELKSLGLIG
+224 
-239 KKSKTKFI
+239 
-247 PKEYLESSIENR
+247 
-259 KLLLAGLL
+259 
-267 DTDGNAGSKKKISK
+267 
-281 VSGFWSKSKSL
+281 
-292 RDGVSYLVRS
+292 
-302 LGGIST
+302 
-308 KNQTNRLK
+308 
-316 YGRWTIS
+316 
-323 YGCSIRM
+323 
-330 DHIPFIRKYKIDAFH
+330 
-345 GFHRRNRMV
+345 
-354 NTIRDIKYVGQEIS
+354 
-368 RCITVDSKEGLYIT
+368 
-382 RDFIVTHNSSIFGAI
+382 SSIFGAI

-408 VSEVNTWK
+408 ISDVNTWK
-416 EVQPKDYS
+416 EVQPKEYS
-424 GTKVELFFQ
+424 GTKVEVFFQ
-433 RDQDIYKI
+433 RDKDIYKI

-453 GAKGNNRLIF
+453 GAKGNSRLIF

-535 EGFEE
+535 DGFEE
-540 AYSES
+540 VYSES

-590 RDNLFHKLKIEKKNI
+590 RDTLSNKLKIEKKNI

-661 YESLLK
+661 YESLLR

-691 LKETRRELNEVKE
+691 LKETKREINEVKE
-704 TCEEYTEEIVQI
+704 TCKEYAEEIIQI

-881 IKHIFESK
+881 IKHIFENK

>member
-40 AQPLDEPVLT
+40 
-50 SKGWKNM
+50 
-57 GDLTLKDR
+57 
-65 VINPVTGRPIKILAI
+65 
-80 TDRGSLPTYKITFSD
+80 
-95 GTHTRCA
+95 
-102 DDHLW
+102 
-107 SVYKSGKTKYKLK
+107 
-120 TLDTKTL
+120 
-127 LESYKVPNKS
+127 
-137 VPGTFKYKYSI
+137 
-148 PLTVPV
+148 
-154 EGSDKPLPIHP
+154 
-165 YVLGFI
+165 
-171 LGDGCISG
+171 
-179 NRPTVRIS
+179 
-187 TNAKD
+187 
-192 WEEVADRLRSYL
+192 
-204 PDPNML
+204 
-210 HEGTLIGGTVKHLR
+210 
-224 IHGLGKELKSLGLIG
+224 
-239 KKSKTKFI
+239 
-247 PKEYLESSIENR
+247 
-259 KLLLAGLL
+259 
-267 DTDGNAGSKKKISK
+267 
-281 VSGFWSKSKSL
+281 
-292 RDGVSYLVRS
+292 
-302 LGGIST
+302 
-308 KNQTNRLK
+308 
-316 YGRWTIS
+316 
-323 YGCSIRM
+323 
-330 DHIPFIRKYKIDAFH
+330 
-345 GFHRRNRMV
+345 
-354 NTIRDIKYVGQEIS
+354 
-368 RCITVDSKEGLYIT
+368 
-382 RDFIVTHNSSIFGAI
+382 SSIFGAI

-507 TESNADKKKLFE
+507 TESNSDKKKLFE

-528 IAKDIAQ
+528 IAKNIAQ
-535 EGFEE
+535 DGFEE
-540 AYSES
+540 VYSES

-581 EECRELKEK
+581 EECKELKEK
-590 RDNLFHKLKIEKKNI
+590 RDTLSNKLRIEKKNI

-633 ARSLSKMSLEEFID
+633 ARSLSRMSLEEFID

-667 IKSAFIKITK
+667 IKSAFSKITK

-691 LKETRRELNEVKE
+691 LKETKRELNEVKE
-704 TCEEYTEEIVQI
+704 TCEEYAEEILQI

-751 EYQIKLNK
+751 EYQLKLNK

-900 PLSHSKI
+900 PLSHSKL

>member
-40 AQPLDEPVLT
+40 
-50 SKGWKNM
+50 
-57 GDLTLKDR
+57 
-65 VINPVTGRPIKILAI
+65 
-80 TDRGSLPTYKITFSD
+80 
-95 GTHTRCA
+95 
-102 DDHLW
+102 
-107 SVYKSGKTKYKLK
+107 
-120 TLDTKTL
+120 
-127 LESYKVPNKS
+127 
-137 VPGTFKYKYSI
+137 
-148 PLTVPV
+148 
-154 EGSDKPLPIHP
+154 
-165 YVLGFI
+165 
-171 LGDGCISG
+171 
-179 NRPTVRIS
+179 
-187 TNAKD
+187 
-192 WEEVADRLRSYL
+192 
-204 PDPNML
+204 
-210 HEGTLIGGTVKHLR
+210 
-224 IHGLGKELKSLGLIG
+224 
-239 KKSKTKFI
+239 
-247 PKEYLESSIENR
+247 
-259 KLLLAGLL
+259 
-267 DTDGNAGSKKKISK
+267 
-281 VSGFWSKSKSL
+281 
-292 RDGVSYLVRS
+292 
-302 LGGIST
+302 
-308 KNQTNRLK
+308 
-316 YGRWTIS
+316 
-323 YGCSIRM
+323 
-330 DHIPFIRKYKIDAFH
+330 
-345 GFHRRNRMV
+345 
-354 NTIRDIKYVGQEIS
+354 
-368 RCITVDSKEGLYIT
+368 
-382 RDFIVTHNSSIFGAI
+382 SSIFGAI

-528 IAKDIAQ
+528 IAKNIAQ

-540 AYSES
+540 IYSES

-581 EECRELKEK
+581 EECKELKEK
-590 RDNLFHKLKIEKKNI
+590 RDTLSNKLRIEKKNI

-667 IKSAFIKITK
+667 IKSAFSKITK

-691 LKETRRELNEVKE
+691 LKETKRELNEVKE
-704 TCEEYTEEIVQI
+704 TCEEYAEEILQI

-751 EYQIKLNK
+751 EYQLKLNK

-900 PLSHSKI
+900 PLSHSKL

>member
-14 SICEPTHLQLNQ
+14 SICEPTNLQLNQ

-40 AQPLDEPVLT
+40 
-50 SKGWKNM
+50 
-57 GDLTLKDR
+57 
-65 VINPVTGRPIKILAI
+65 
-80 TDRGSLPTYKITFSD
+80 
-95 GTHTRCA
+95 
-102 DDHLW
+102 
-107 SVYKSGKTKYKLK
+107 
-120 TLDTKTL
+120 
-127 LESYKVPNKS
+127 
-137 VPGTFKYKYSI
+137 
-148 PLTVPV
+148 
-154 EGSDKPLPIHP
+154 
-165 YVLGFI
+165 
-171 LGDGCISG
+171 
-179 NRPTVRIS
+179 
-187 TNAKD
+187 
-192 WEEVADRLRSYL
+192 
-204 PDPNML
+204 
-210 HEGTLIGGTVKHLR
+210 
-224 IHGLGKELKSLGLIG
+224 
-239 KKSKTKFI
+239 
-247 PKEYLESSIENR
+247 
-259 KLLLAGLL
+259 
-267 DTDGNAGSKKKISK
+267 
-281 VSGFWSKSKSL
+281 
-292 RDGVSYLVRS
+292 
-302 LGGIST
+302 
-308 KNQTNRLK
+308 
-316 YGRWTIS
+316 
-323 YGCSIRM
+323 
-330 DHIPFIRKYKIDAFH
+330 
-345 GFHRRNRMV
+345 
-354 NTIRDIKYVGQEIS
+354 
-368 RCITVDSKEGLYIT
+368 
-382 RDFIVTHNSSIFGAI
+382 SSIFGAI

-433 RDQDIYKI
+433 RDKDIYKI

-535 EGFEE
+535 DGFEE
-540 AYSES
+540 VYSES

-590 RDNLFHKLKIEKKNI
+590 RDTLSNKLKIEKKNI

-647 IILELMQKK
+647 IILELMQNK

-661 YESLLK
+661 YESLLR

-691 LKETRRELNEVKE
+691 LKETKREINEVKE
-704 TCEEYTEEIVQI
+704 TCKEYAEEIIQI

-881 IKHIFESK
+881 IKHIFENK

>member
-40 AQPLDEPVLT
+40 
-50 SKGWKNM
+50 
-57 GDLTLKDR
+57 
-65 VINPVTGRPIKILAI
+65 
-80 TDRGSLPTYKITFSD
+80 
-95 GTHTRCA
+95 
-102 DDHLW
+102 
-107 SVYKSGKTKYKLK
+107 
-120 TLDTKTL
+120 
-127 LESYKVPNKS
+127 
-137 VPGTFKYKYSI
+137 
-148 PLTVPV
+148 
-154 EGSDKPLPIHP
+154 
-165 YVLGFI
+165 
-171 LGDGCISG
+171 
-179 NRPTVRIS
+179 
-187 TNAKD
+187 
-192 WEEVADRLRSYL
+192 
-204 PDPNML
+204 
-210 HEGTLIGGTVKHLR
+210 
-224 IHGLGKELKSLGLIG
+224 
-239 KKSKTKFI
+239 
-247 PKEYLESSIENR
+247 
-259 KLLLAGLL
+259 
-267 DTDGNAGSKKKISK
+267 
-281 VSGFWSKSKSL
+281 
-292 RDGVSYLVRS
+292 
-302 LGGIST
+302 
-308 KNQTNRLK
+308 
-316 YGRWTIS
+316 
-323 YGCSIRM
+323 
-330 DHIPFIRKYKIDAFH
+330 
-345 GFHRRNRMV
+345 
-354 NTIRDIKYVGQEIS
+354 
-368 RCITVDSKEGLYIT
+368 
-382 RDFIVTHNSSIFGAI
+382 SSIFGAI

-408 VSEVNTWK
+408 ISEVNTWK

-453 GAKGNNRLIF
+453 GAKGNSRLIF

-478 QEHIIL
+478 QEHIVL
-484 KLGLSYQLFMN
+484 KLGLSYRLFMN

-535 EGFEE
+535 DSFEE
-540 AYSES
+540 AHSEF

-555 HQEIE
+555 RQEIE
-560 SVKSTYKDLKEKE
+560 NVKSTYKDLKEKE

-581 EECRELKEK
+581 EECKELKEK
-590 RDNLFHKLKIEKKNI
+590 RDTLSNKLKKEKKNI
-605 NKALSLSLDTKVKKQ
+605 NKALALSLDTKVKKQ

-633 ARSLSKMSLEEFID
+633 ARSLSKVSLEEFID

-685 NDKLYE
+685 NDKLYG

-704 TCEEYTEEIVQI
+704 TCEEYAEEILQI

-751 EYQIKLNK
+751 EYQLKLNK

-819 IERGGVIIDYD
+819 IERNGIIIDYD

>member
-40 AQPLDEPVLT
+40 
-50 SKGWKNM
+50 
-57 GDLTLKDR
+57 
-65 VINPVTGRPIKILAI
+65 
-80 TDRGSLPTYKITFSD
+80 
-95 GTHTRCA
+95 
-102 DDHLW
+102 
-107 SVYKSGKTKYKLK
+107 
-120 TLDTKTL
+120 
-127 LESYKVPNKS
+127 
-137 VPGTFKYKYSI
+137 
-148 PLTVPV
+148 
-154 EGSDKPLPIHP
+154 
-165 YVLGFI
+165 
-171 LGDGCISG
+171 
-179 NRPTVRIS
+179 
-187 TNAKD
+187 
-192 WEEVADRLRSYL
+192 
-204 PDPNML
+204 
-210 HEGTLIGGTVKHLR
+210 
-224 IHGLGKELKSLGLIG
+224 
-239 KKSKTKFI
+239 
-247 PKEYLESSIENR
+247 
-259 KLLLAGLL
+259 
-267 DTDGNAGSKKKISK
+267 
-281 VSGFWSKSKSL
+281 
-292 RDGVSYLVRS
+292 
-302 LGGIST
+302 
-308 KNQTNRLK
+308 
-316 YGRWTIS
+316 
-323 YGCSIRM
+323 
-330 DHIPFIRKYKIDAFH
+330 
-345 GFHRRNRMV
+345 
-354 NTIRDIKYVGQEIS
+354 
-368 RCITVDSKEGLYIT
+368 
-382 RDFIVTHNSSIFGAI
+382 SSIFGAI

-408 VSEVNTWK
+408 ISDVNTWK
-416 EVQPKDYS
+416 EVQPKEYS
-424 GTKVELFFQ
+424 GTKVEVFFQ
-433 RDQDIYKI
+433 RDKDIYKI

-453 GAKGNNRLIF
+453 GAKGNSRLIF

-540 AYSES
+540 VYSES

-555 HQEIE
+555 QQEIE

-590 RDNLFHKLKIEKKNI
+590 RDTLSNKLKIEKKNI

-656 KYDKA
+656 EYDKA
-661 YESLLK
+661 YESLLR

-704 TCEEYTEEIVQI
+704 TCEEYTEEIIQI

-743 SKLKTIEQ
+743 SKLKTIDQ

-881 IKHIFESK
+881 IKHIFENK

>member
-40 AQPLDEPVLT
+40 
-50 SKGWKNM
+50 
-57 GDLTLKDR
+57 
-65 VINPVTGRPIKILAI
+65 
-80 TDRGSLPTYKITFSD
+80 
-95 GTHTRCA
+95 
-102 DDHLW
+102 
-107 SVYKSGKTKYKLK
+107 
-120 TLDTKTL
+120 
-127 LESYKVPNKS
+127 
-137 VPGTFKYKYSI
+137 
-148 PLTVPV
+148 
-154 EGSDKPLPIHP
+154 
-165 YVLGFI
+165 
-171 LGDGCISG
+171 
-179 NRPTVRIS
+179 
-187 TNAKD
+187 
-192 WEEVADRLRSYL
+192 
-204 PDPNML
+204 
-210 HEGTLIGGTVKHLR
+210 
-224 IHGLGKELKSLGLIG
+224 
-239 KKSKTKFI
+239 
-247 PKEYLESSIENR
+247 
-259 KLLLAGLL
+259 
-267 DTDGNAGSKKKISK
+267 
-281 VSGFWSKSKSL
+281 
-292 RDGVSYLVRS
+292 
-302 LGGIST
+302 
-308 KNQTNRLK
+308 
-316 YGRWTIS
+316 
-323 YGCSIRM
+323 
-330 DHIPFIRKYKIDAFH
+330 
-345 GFHRRNRMV
+345 
-354 NTIRDIKYVGQEIS
+354 
-368 RCITVDSKEGLYIT
+368 
-382 RDFIVTHNSSIFGAI
+382 SSIFGAI

-408 VSEVNTWK
+408 ISEVNTWK

-453 GAKGNNRLIF
+453 GAKGNSRLIF

-478 QEHIIL
+478 QEHIVL
-484 KLGLSYQLFMN
+484 KLGLSYRLFMN

-519 EIFDLNFLN
+519 DIFDLNFLN

-535 EGFEE
+535 DSFEE
-540 AYSES
+540 AHSEF

-555 HQEIE
+555 RQEIE
-560 SVKSTYKDLKEKE
+560 NVKSTYKDLKEKE

-581 EECRELKEK
+581 EECKELKEK
-590 RDNLFHKLKIEKKNI
+590 RDTLSNKLKKEKKNI
-605 NKALSLSLDTKVKKQ
+605 NKALALSLDTKVKKQ

-704 TCEEYTEEIVQI
+704 TCEEYDEEILQI

-743 SKLKTIEQ
+743 SKLKIIEQ
-751 EYQIKLNK
+751 EYQTKLNK

-792 DSYSE
+792 DNYSE

>member
-40 AQPLDEPVLT
+40 
-50 SKGWKNM
+50 
-57 GDLTLKDR
+57 
-65 VINPVTGRPIKILAI
+65 
-80 TDRGSLPTYKITFSD
+80 
-95 GTHTRCA
+95 
-102 DDHLW
+102 
-107 SVYKSGKTKYKLK
+107 
-120 TLDTKTL
+120 
-127 LESYKVPNKS
+127 
-137 VPGTFKYKYSI
+137 
-148 PLTVPV
+148 
-154 EGSDKPLPIHP
+154 
-165 YVLGFI
+165 
-171 LGDGCISG
+171 
-179 NRPTVRIS
+179 
-187 TNAKD
+187 
-192 WEEVADRLRSYL
+192 
-204 PDPNML
+204 
-210 HEGTLIGGTVKHLR
+210 
-224 IHGLGKELKSLGLIG
+224 
-239 KKSKTKFI
+239 
-247 PKEYLESSIENR
+247 
-259 KLLLAGLL
+259 
-267 DTDGNAGSKKKISK
+267 
-281 VSGFWSKSKSL
+281 
-292 RDGVSYLVRS
+292 
-302 LGGIST
+302 
-308 KNQTNRLK
+308 
-316 YGRWTIS
+316 
-323 YGCSIRM
+323 
-330 DHIPFIRKYKIDAFH
+330 
-345 GFHRRNRMV
+345 
-354 NTIRDIKYVGQEIS
+354 
-368 RCITVDSKEGLYIT
+368 
-382 RDFIVTHNSSIFGAI
+382 SSIFGAI

-416 EVQPKDYS
+416 EVQPKDYP

-433 RDQDIYKI
+433 RDKDIYKI

-453 GAKGNNRLIF
+453 GAKGSSRLIF

-478 QEHIIL
+478 QEHIVL

-507 TESNADKKKLFE
+507 TESNTDKKKLFE

-535 EGFEE
+535 NNFEE
-540 AYSES
+540 VHSEF

-573 ASWKTTLD
+573 DSWKTTID
-581 EECRELKEK
+581 EECKELKEK
-590 RDNLFHKLKIEKKNI
+590 RDTLSNKLLKLEKKNI
-605 NKALSLSLDTKVKKQ
+605 NKALSLSLDIKVKKQ
-620 THLISSLKEKLND
+620 TRLISSLKEKLND
-633 ARSLSKMSLEEFID
+633 ARSLSKMPLEEFID

-667 IKSAFIKITK
+667 IKSAFSKITK

-685 NDKLYE
+685 NDKLYT
-691 LKETRRELNEVKE
+691 LKETRRELDEVKE
-704 TCEEYTEEIVQI
+704 TCEEYAEEIIQI

-728 KILSPKYK
+728 KVLSPKYK

-743 SKLKTIEQ
+743 SKLKTIGQ

-859 IAFLDEVFESLSS
+859 VAFLDEVFESLSS